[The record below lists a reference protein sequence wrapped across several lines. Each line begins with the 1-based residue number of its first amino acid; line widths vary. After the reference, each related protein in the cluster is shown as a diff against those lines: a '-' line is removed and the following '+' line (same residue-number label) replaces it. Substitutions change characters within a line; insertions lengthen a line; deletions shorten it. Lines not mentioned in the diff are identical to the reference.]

1 MRPSRIALAALV
13 AATVGPAVAA
23 YRFALVYRRRA
34 GIPARRPPIETPAAY
49 DLPFETLIVPSDAG
63 PLPGWFVP
71 APGGRRAPA
80 VILVHGWESNR
91 ARMLPNARFLHA
103 AGFATLMFDVRG
115 HGDNPAETLPISGA
129 EFGADARAAVAVAAA
144 RPDVTAVG
152 VLGHSMGAIGA
163 AIAAAD
169 DPRIA
174 ALVTT
179 AAPADPRRLT
189 RRTFQLAGL
198 TVPEPVAYPLAAL
211 TTRVYLRPRGHAPSA
226 VSASAAVARYAG
238 PILIVH
244 GAQDEIVGPDH
255 AVRLDRVARRTAGRE
270 VELLVL
276 PEGRHRWLYEDP
288 AYRGRI
294 AAFLA
299 GHLAGA
305 LEPDQAAALAVAT
318 RVCRPADTEGPL
330 SRLERPADPAS
341 TAAAAHGAERAD
353 PATSAGADADP
364 STPPPGAA
372 LAEEAVSTTA
382 STPGPAQAV
391 GALAS
396 SGLGAPD

>member
-1 MRPSRIALAALV
+1 MRPSRTALIALSAAVV
-13 AATVGPAVAA
+13 APSVAA
-23 YRFALVYRRRA
+23 YRFAVEYRRRA
-34 GIPARRPPIETPAAY
+34 GFPAGRPPLETPAAY
-49 DLPFETLIVPSDAG
+49 DLPFEVLIVPSDAG

-71 APGGRRAPA
+71 APGGRPAPA
-80 VILVHGWESNR
+80 VVLVHGWESNR

-115 HGDNPAETLPISGA
+115 HGDNPPETLPISGA
-129 EFGADARAAVAVAAA
+129 EFGADARAAAGLVAD
-144 RPDVTAVG
+144 RPDVTAVA

-198 TVPEPVAYPLAAL
+198 TIPGPVAHPLAAL

-226 VSASAAVARYAG
+226 VSAVAAVVRYAG
-238 PILIVH
+238 PILIIH
-244 GAQDEIVGPDH
+244 GALDEIVGPDD
-255 AVRLDRVARRTAGRE
+255 AVRLDRAARRVAGRE
-270 VELLVL
+270 VELLIL
-276 PEGRHRWLYEDP
+276 PEGRHRWLYEDA

-299 GHLAGA
+299 RHLAGA
-305 LEPDQAAALAVAT
+305 PAPDRAAARAVAT
-318 RVCRPADTEGPL
+318 RVLRPADTDGAL
-330 SRLERPADPAS
+330 SALERPAAPAS
-341 TAAAAHGAERAD
+341 A
-353 PATSAGADADP
+353 S
-364 STPPPGAA
+364 AA
-372 LAEEAVSTTA
+372 LASAALAPAAAVPTS
-382 STPGPAQAV
+382 SGPEGPA
-391 GALAS
+391 
-396 SGLGAPD
+396 